1 MALVLA
7 SLFMRPASALPR
19 SLRVRASSLN
29 VRRDRVHLAP
39 AQERGLLVTARAI
52 RAGDLLHLTRA
63 ASPQF
68 VRPIVVRVIR
78 ELADRHTYHGWT
90 WVEAYELDARGVAV
104 AKRELFVLRA
114 GLRWL
119 TPGPP
124 APTTRRPV
132 PGACGV
138 RVPA

>member
-1 MALVLA
+1 MT
-7 SLFMRPASALPR
+7 
-19 SLRVRASSLN
+19 
-29 VRRDRVHLAP
+29 
-39 AQERGLLVTARAI
+39 ERAI

-68 VRPIVVRVIR
+68 VHPIVVRVIR
-78 ELADRHTYHGWT
+78 ELADRHTYYGWT
-90 WVEAYELDARGVAV
+90 WIEAYELDPRGLAV

-124 APTTRRPV
+124 APATRRQNSAAR
-132 PGACGV
+132 GA